1 MRCTPAHLLPV
12 LLLGLVACD
21 SGVDDNNQGAL
32 DSSVDS
38 AATPDSAAAPDSA
51 ATPDS
56 AAAPDSAVARD
67 SATDGGKQ
75 PKVGFEIMEI
85 KLNGHIIAWAG
96 QDKMTQA
103 QFNAIKLSFGW
114 FKNQPREMVTD
125 GGTFARS
132 PDGKKDGDFSD
143 KKLYGYT
150 WRHVATITKA
160 NQKLDSGGL
169 LRGNT
174 IAKYHT
180 VSYNAGRSVPILVS
194 PKGEQYALI
203 TRDANRK
210 SDTHPLPTGW
220 KLSKYLTKAKLEIKL
235 PNPILNIRAKN
246 EDSYQGP
253 IPKLNLP

>member
-21 SGVDDNNQGAL
+21 SGEDDNNQGAV

-38 AATPDSAAAPDSA
+38 AATPDSAAAPD
-51 ATPDS
+51 T
-56 AAAPDSAVARD
+56 AAAPDSASTSDLAKD
-67 SATDGGKQ
+67 AEE
-75 PKVGFEIMEI
+75 PKVGFEILEL

-96 QDKMTQA
+96 LSKMTQA
-103 QFNAIKLSFGW
+103 DFNAIQLPFGW
-114 FKNQPREMVTD
+114 LKNQPREMVTD
-125 GGTFARS
+125 GGTFAKS
-132 PDGKKDGDFSD
+132 PDASKDGEFTD
-143 KKLYGYT
+143 KKLFGYD
-150 WRHVATITKA
+150 WRHVATITEA
-160 NQKLDSGGL
+160 NKQLDKDGL

-194 PKGEQYALI
+194 DKGEQYALI

-210 SDTHPLPTGW
+210 TDTHPLPSGW
-220 KLSKYLTKAKLEIKL
+220 KLSKYQTKAKLEIKL